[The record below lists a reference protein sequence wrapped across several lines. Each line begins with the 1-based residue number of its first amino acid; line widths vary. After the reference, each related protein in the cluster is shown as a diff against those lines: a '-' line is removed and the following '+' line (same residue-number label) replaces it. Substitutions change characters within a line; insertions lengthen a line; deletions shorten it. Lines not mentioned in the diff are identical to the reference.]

1 MKLLAVFAATVA
13 CVSAGTFVS
22 PTNGSTISP
31 SGTFNFTWVSSRYF
45 KESSRSVTVLL
56 GENLEG
62 VVLAKNLAST
72 AQGEGAEGPTYHAQL
87 TPEFVAS
94 SPPGGNY
101 QVIVIEDYSSYG
113 MKCSTR
119 ILTREVKGNPAMGIE
134 YETITISPW
143 LKKPVEE
150 ESGFSSAYRLTT
162 CDFRTVKFPQEP
174 SLLRS
179 KLEMISIPLNCRPI
193 ETGAST
199 TTSISIE
206 ETTSPARHATK
217 RYGLLQ
223 LLRLILNASVA
234 LYNQDKT
241 EQEVSLQSQILN
253 RCIDHLGSSS
263 LHSFKQEKLRSRLNS
278 LDLRKKKAEEATKE
292 HLKLLEICNGEDIE
306 KRISQVQRNVEG
318 LETEVMPALRELL
331 ASLEPP
337 MESERNPLN
346 SKLDNLYINMQRIA
360 LDLGISMEGPFTQVV
375 EGPASI
381 NLTGTDHEYGVDDT
395 VMDGFVNWD
404 EGLPDTSVSDSV
416 DGESNISTFHLS
428 FPSHVPPSTPKFSK
442 TVGTMTDFNDPMV
455 ANTSTNPSVGSN
467 LHQEEAATKETEPDR
482 RLEIPN
488 CIAPLLDKRKRVKN
502 LQEKTEYMKKLIS
515 QLQEQ
520 KQTYE
525 SLSASRRKI
534 LDRIKA
540 QLKFAQSSDHFRQ
553 EWFNAARVITDRI
566 VDHEITAILERLVR
580 EWQRQ
585 SSRTHSGGDQ
595 SGTKITS
602 GSLDVAHLQIG

>member
-22 PTNGSTISP
+22 PTNGSTISS

-56 GENLEG
+56 GGNLEG

-113 MKCSTR
+113 WLKKSQLKKSQLKKR
-119 ILTREVKGNPAMGIE
+119 GAFQALIDLYRLTQAACGFRTLNFPPR
-134 YETITISPW
+134 TISP
-143 LKKPVEE
+143 
-150 ESGFSSAYRLTT
+150 Y
-162 CDFRTVKFPQEP
+162 
-174 SLLRS
+174 
-179 KLEMISIPLNCRPI
+179 
-193 ETGAST
+193 
-199 TTSISIE
+199 
-206 ETTSPARHATK
+206 RHATK

-253 RCIDHLGSSS
+253 RYIDHLGSSS
-263 LHSFKQEKLRSRLNS
+263 LHSFKQEKLRSELNS
-278 LDLRKKKAEEATKE
+278 LALRKKKAEEATKE
-292 HLKLLEICNGEDIE
+292 HLKLLEICNAEDIE
-306 KRISQVQRNVEG
+306 KRVSQVQRNVEV
-318 LETEVMPALRELL
+318 LETEVIPALRELL
-331 ASLEPP
+331 ANLEPP

-346 SKLDNLYINMQRIA
+346 LKLDNLYINMQRIA

-381 NLTGTDHEYGVDDT
+381 DLTRADHNYGVDDT
-395 VMDGFVNWD
+395 VMDSFVNWD
-404 EGLPDTSVSDSV
+404 GGLPDTSVSDSV
-416 DGESNISTFHLS
+416 DGESNVNTLHLS

-442 TVGTMTDFNDPMV
+442 TVGTMTHFNGHFSYPMV
-455 ANTSTNPSVGSN
+455 ADTSTNPSVGSN
-467 LHQEEAATKETEPDR
+467 LHQEEAEAKETEPDR

-488 CIAPLLDKRKRVKN
+488 CIALLLDKRKRVKN
-502 LQEKTEYMKKLIS
+502 LQEETEYMKKLIS

-520 KQTYE
+520 KLTYE

-553 EWFNAARVITDRI
+553 EWFNAAQLITERI
-566 VDHEITAILERLVR
+566 VDHDMTPILEKLEVEVHKRV
-580 EWQRQ
+580 
-585 SSRTHSGGDQ
+585 
-595 SGTKITS
+595 TKKAEQHNR
-602 GSLDVAHLQIG
+602 SLRPCSEK

>member
-113 MKCSTR
+113 
-119 ILTREVKGNPAMGIE
+119 
-134 YETITISPW
+134 W
-143 LKKPVEE
+143 LKKSQLKKRAAFQALIDLLPATFARLNFPKNHL
-150 ESGFSSAYRLTT
+150 SLAYRNRRF
-162 CDFRTVKFPQEP
+162 DDHFNIHR
-174 SLLRS
+174 RNY
-179 KLEMISIPLNCRPI
+179 IPC
-193 ETGAST
+193 
-199 TTSISIE
+199 
-206 ETTSPARHATK
+206 K
-217 RYGLLQ
+217 

-318 LETEVMPALRELL
+318 LETEVIPALRELL

-404 EGLPDTSVSDSV
+404 GGLPDTSVSDSV

-488 CIAPLLDKRKRVKN
+488 CIALLLDKRKRVKN

>member
-22 PTNGSTISP
+22 PTNGSTISS

-87 TPEFVAS
+87 TPQFVAS

-113 MKCSTR
+113 FM
-119 ILTREVKGNPAMGIE
+119 IVVEE
-134 YETITISPW
+134 E
-143 LKKPVEE
+143 PVEE
-150 ESGFSSAYRLTT
+150 EPVEEEPVEEERLFRRLSTFIDLLPAAFARLIFPKNHLSLAYRNRRF
-162 CDFRTVKFPQEP
+162 DDHFNIHKRNY
-174 SLLRS
+174 
-179 KLEMISIPLNCRPI
+179 IPC
-193 ETGAST
+193 
-199 TTSISIE
+199 
-206 ETTSPARHATK
+206 K
-217 RYGLLQ
+217 

-241 EQEVSLQSQILN
+241 EQEASLQSQILN
-253 RCIDHLGSSS
+253 RYIDHLGSSS
-263 LHSFKQEKLRSRLNS
+263 LHSFKQEKLRSELNS

-292 HLKLLEICNGEDIE
+292 HLKLLEICNAEDIE
-306 KRISQVQRNVEG
+306 KRVSQVQRNVEV
-318 LETEVMPALRELL
+318 LETEVIPALRELL
-331 ASLEPP
+331 ESLEPP

-346 SKLDNLYINMQRIA
+346 LKLDNLYINMQRIA
-360 LDLGISMEGPFTQVV
+360 LDLGISMEGPFTRVV

-381 NLTGTDHEYGVDDT
+381 DLTRADHNYGVDDT
-395 VMDGFVNWD
+395 VMDSFVNWD
-404 EGLPDTSVSDSV
+404 GGLPDTSVSDSV
-416 DGESNISTFHLS
+416 DGESNA
-428 FPSHVPPSTPKFSK
+428 
-442 TVGTMTDFNDPMV
+442 VGTTTDFNDHYPMV
-455 ANTSTNPSVGSN
+455 ADTSTNPSVGSN
-467 LHQEEAATKETEPDR
+467 LHPEEAATKETEPDR

-488 CIAPLLDKRKRVKN
+488 YIALLLDKRKRVKN
-502 LQEKTEYMKKLIS
+502 LQEETEYMKKLIS

-520 KQTYE
+520 KLTYE

-540 QLKFAQSSDHFRQ
+540 QLKFAQSSDHFKQ
-553 EWFNAARVITDRI
+553 EWFSAARVITDRI

-580 EWQRQ
+580 ECQIQ

-595 SGTKITS
+595 SGIKITS

>member
-56 GENLEG
+56 GGNLEG

-113 MKCSTR
+113 KKLHPLQGMR
-119 ILTREVKGNPAMGIE
+119 NPH
-134 YETITISPW
+134 S
-143 LKKPVEE
+143 
-150 ESGFSSAYRLTT
+150 
-162 CDFRTVKFPQEP
+162 
-174 SLLRS
+174 
-179 KLEMISIPLNCRPI
+179 
-193 ETGAST
+193 
-199 TTSISIE
+199 
-206 ETTSPARHATK
+206 RHATK

-253 RCIDHLGSSS
+253 RYIDHLGSSS
-263 LHSFKQEKLRSRLNS
+263 LHSFKQEKLRSELNS
-278 LDLRKKKAEEATKE
+278 LDLRKKKAEETTKE
-292 HLKLLEICNGEDIE
+292 HLKLLEICNAEDIE
-306 KRISQVQRNVEG
+306 KRVSQVQRNVEV
-318 LETEVMPALRELL
+318 LETEVIPALRELL

-346 SKLDNLYINMQRIA
+346 LKLDNLYINMQRIA
-360 LDLGISMEGPFTQVV
+360 LDLGISMEGPFTRVV

-381 NLTGTDHEYGVDDT
+381 NLTRADHNYGVDDT
-395 VMDGFVNWD
+395 VMDSFVNWD
-404 EGLPDTSVSDSV
+404 GGLPDTSVSDSV
-416 DGESNISTFHLS
+416 DGESNA
-428 FPSHVPPSTPKFSK
+428 
-442 TVGTMTDFNDPMV
+442 VGTTTTDFNDHYPMV
-455 ANTSTNPSVGSN
+455 ADTSTNPSVGSN
-467 LHQEEAATKETEPDR
+467 LHPEEAATKETEPDR

-488 CIAPLLDKRKRVKN
+488 YIALLLDKRKRVKN
-502 LQEKTEYMKKLIS
+502 LQEETEYMKKLIS

-520 KQTYE
+520 KLTYE

-553 EWFNAARVITDRI
+553 EWFSAARVITDRI

-595 SGTKITS
+595 SGIKITS